1 MRSWLFALVGCTR
14 ESQTRMRLWGTATGD
29 CTPLCFIHA
38 LGKSING
45 LLMHDP
51 RFAQNFNTI
60 EYDVTVMRS
69 VSRKTGQV
77 SSSVESDADQHG
89 LVLTFHHPSPSTRF
103 TAISNRIGNDATSPG
118 VKEFGILDDMG
129 LPKSLFDMNSAA
141 NHTTMGSFAF
151 EAVPLASNFDR
162 SHTWI

>member
-1 MRSWLFALVGCTR
+1 
-14 ESQTRMRLWGTATGD
+14 
-29 CTPLCFIHA
+29 
-38 LGKSING
+38 
-45 LLMHDP
+45 MHDS
-51 RFAQNFNTI
+51 RFAQNFYMI
-60 EYDVTVMRS
+60 EYDVTVTRS
-69 VSRKTGQV
+69 ISREACQV

-103 TAISNRIGNDATSPG
+103 TAISNRIGHNATSPG

-129 LPKSLFDMNSAA
+129 LPKSLFDMDSAA
-141 NHTTMGSFAF
+141 NHTTMGSFAS